1 MPCQLLQNKKCET
14 KNRSIIFNA
23 KQFDRFSSFFLFPA
37 SLNLLEHFG
46 LISNPT
52 FIPKVPKTFEEM
64 PGEINFSIH
73 DEYTGVPIEE
83 SDEIQEEGDPDD
95 FNPEKE
101 AKDDNETDENEI
113 KETINHQENSDEP
126 IESAETNSHNNE
138 ADDNVVGDD
147 DNNHDKWSL
156 W

>member
-1 MPCQLLQNKKCET
+1 MRNQKHF
-14 KNRSIIFNA
+14 IIFKA
-23 KQFDRFSSFFLFPA
+23 KQFDRFSFFLFPA
-37 SLNLLEHFG
+37 SLNLLEHYG

-52 FIPKVPKTFEEM
+52 FTPKVPKTFEEM

-73 DEYTGVPIEE
+73 DEYTGIPIEE
-83 SDEIQEEGDPDD
+83 SDEIPAEGDPDD
-95 FNPEKE
+95 INQEND

-126 IESAETNSHNNE
+126 IESEETNYLNNN
-138 ADDNVVGDD
+138 ADD
-147 DNNHDKWSL
+147 DNADDDDDDNDAWSL